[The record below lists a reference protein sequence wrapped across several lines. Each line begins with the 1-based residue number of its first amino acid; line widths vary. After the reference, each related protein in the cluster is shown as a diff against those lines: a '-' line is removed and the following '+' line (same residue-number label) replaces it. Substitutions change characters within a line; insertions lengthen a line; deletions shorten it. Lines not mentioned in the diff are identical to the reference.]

1 MACRLPYMARD
12 PHLQELLTDQDAV
25 DTERVVA
32 ALKGKVGIDS
42 TSGALVLDTGFDDLS
57 AEGKVL
63 CTLLGRL
70 AAVLLDLQQEEAMA
84 PKEVIQA
91 SGVPGGTV
99 HPTLKRLREK
109 RLVAQDETK
118 RYFVPRNKILPVVE
132 VIGSD
137 DE

>member
-1 MACRLPYMARD
+1 MARD